1 MADDVVQLA
10 KDQLLE
16 AAKESGKIDQKD
28 IYELIADTKE
38 NAEILDQFY
47 TELAELNIELVADEV
62 GPMPAAGFDDAWA
75 AEAEEEERQERREE
89 DAENAEE
96 THAARSLLQGLQRLA
111 ALTRFLRRCYSKSSG
126 RRVFCH

>member
-16 AAKESGKIDQKD
+16 TAKESGKIDQKD
-28 IYELIADTKE
+28 IFEVIPDVKE

-62 GPMPAAGFDDAWA
+62 GPIPTVEFDDAWA
-75 AEAEEEERQERREE
+75 ADD
-89 DAENAEE
+89 DA
-96 THAARSLLQGLQRLA
+96 R
-111 ALTRFLRRCYSKSSG
+111 
-126 RRVFCH
+126 